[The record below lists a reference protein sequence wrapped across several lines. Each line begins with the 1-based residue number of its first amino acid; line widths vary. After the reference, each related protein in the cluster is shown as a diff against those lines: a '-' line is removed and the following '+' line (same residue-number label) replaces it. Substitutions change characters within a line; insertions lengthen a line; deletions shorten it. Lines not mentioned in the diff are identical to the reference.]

1 MTVPGKGQKR
11 GFLLSFEGIEG
22 CGKSTQLRRLGKRLR
37 SLGYL
42 VVETREPGGSAI
54 SEKIRSVLLDVD
66 NRGMDARCE
75 LLLYLASR
83 AQHLADLIR
92 PSLEK
97 GALVLCDRYADA
109 TIAYQGFGRGL
120 GGSLVRQL
128 NRFAAGGLVP
138 NLTILLDVPVAL
150 GLKRK
155 RRAGDM
161 DRLDLEREV
170 FHETVRKAY
179 LRLARK
185 EPRRVRLID
194 GAVPADQVA
203 ETVQRIVEVRLRT
216 CRNLLTKVESRAV

>member
-1 MTVPGKGQKR
+1 VSGEGRKR

-22 CGKSTQLRRLGKRLR
+22 SGKSTQLRKLARRLR

-42 VVETREPGGSAI
+42 VIETREPGGSAM
-54 SEKIRSVLLDVD
+54 SEQIRAVLLDVD

-97 GALVLCDRYADA
+97 GALVLCDRYVDA
-109 TIAYQGFGRGL
+109 SVAYQGFGRGL
-120 GGSLVRQL
+120 GGPMVRQL

-138 NLTILLDVPVAL
+138 NLTILLDIPVAL
-150 GLKRK
+150 GLERK
-155 RRAGDM
+155 RRAGGM

-170 FHETVRKAY
+170 FHENVRKAY
-179 LRLARK
+179 LRIARQ

-194 GAVPADQVA
+194 GTAPADQVA
-203 ETVQRIVEVRLRT
+203 ETIQRIVEDRLRT
-216 CRNLLTKVESRAV
+216 TKTQLMKAEPRAV

>member
-1 MTVPGKGQKR
+1 MLSEGRKR

-22 CGKSTQLRRLGKRLR
+22 CGKSTQLRKLARRLR

-42 VVETREPGGSAI
+42 VIETREPGGSAI
-54 SEKIRSVLLDVD
+54 SEQIRAVLLDVD

-97 GALVLCDRYADA
+97 GALVLCDRYVDA
-109 TIAYQGFGRGL
+109 SVAYQGFGRSL
-120 GGSLVRQL
+120 GGPMVRRL
-128 NRFAAGGLVP
+128 NRFAAGGLAP
-138 NLTILLDVPVAL
+138 NLTILLDIPVAL
-150 GLKRK
+150 GLERK
-155 RRAGDM
+155 RRAGGM

-170 FHETVRKAY
+170 FHENVRKAY
-179 LRLARK
+179 LRIARQ

-194 GAVPADQVA
+194 GAAPADQVA
-203 ETVQRIVEVRLRT
+203 ETIQRIVEDRLRT
-216 CRNLLTKVESRAV
+216 TKTQMMKAEPRAV

>member
-1 MTVPGKGQKR
+1 VSGEGRKR

-22 CGKSTQLRRLGKRLR
+22 SGKSTQLRKLARRLR

-42 VVETREPGGSAI
+42 VIETREPGGSAI
-54 SEKIRSVLLDVD
+54 SEQIRAVLLDVD

-97 GALVLCDRYADA
+97 GALVLCDRYVDA
-109 TIAYQGFGRGL
+109 SVAYQGFGRSL
-120 GGSLVRQL
+120 GGPMVRQL
-128 NRFAAGGLVP
+128 NRFAAVGLAP
-138 NLTILLDVPVAL
+138 NLTILLDIPVAL
-150 GLKRK
+150 GLERK
-155 RRAGDM
+155 RRAGGM

-170 FHETVRKAY
+170 FHEKVRKAY
-179 LRLARK
+179 LRIARQ

-194 GAVPADQVA
+194 GTAPADQVA
-203 ETVQRIVEVRLRT
+203 ETIQRIVEDRLRT
-216 CRNLLTKVESRAV
+216 TKTQLMKAEPHAV